1 MLIYNYKKEFLGIDE
16 ADLEAFGLATLA
28 DLRAES
34 ADFADL
40 FVKTPGCI
48 HNFKHVHWIDYVL
61 DKDGAEAKVI
71 IHIKNKN
78 YSAGLTINTVYL
90 VDNPAKKAFG
100 VVLTNVKALSAS
112 QSEKLLTD
120 IAQRPAPQPAS
131 GPTEIKTIPS
141 SVVYEGTQEEIEA
154 EMAEVAYDP
163 YEADT
168 TPATVM
174 DIYEA
179 DANKEIEVEDL
190 TAEDAPVDLEL
201 EEMSHKEEVTTHDEV
216 VEDVYEEEPKYVAP
230 EVVAKKEEKKPEYV
244 EEGEFANYVY
254 DPEVASEELGLPIDL
269 IEEFI
274 QDFIT
279 QAHSFKE
286 ELYKSTQEQ
295 EIDNVKIQSHKL
307 KGVAANLRIEDALD
321 AITLVNTSDDYDVI
335 KTNLDRFY
343 LMIDKL
349 SGKTP
354 VVEAEDNFAE
364 DVSVQEDDDDD
375 ELILSFKDDDT
386 NEQAKELSIS
396 DDDVPDSISV
406 AELADDDFL
415 ANDVVVEDKL
425 EENLDI
431 LDSDEQ
437 NTQDTAQ
444 EDTKDTSTTYDK
456 QQVAN
461 DIGLD
466 LESFNELFED
476 YLKESKEIVET
487 INNSAQNDDLT
498 ICKNLTNK
506 LKGMSENMRVE
517 SLNADLDNILASSDV
532 EAVKASVQNLL
543 SKLSHLSTQ
552 G

>member
-141 SVVYEGTQEEIEA
+141 SVTHEGTQEEIEA

-425 EENLDI
+425 EENLD
-431 LDSDEQ
+431 
-437 NTQDTAQ
+437 TAQ